1 MPVNLWVIGRF
12 MFGAASAI
20 REVASNR
27 AALWTGIVLVLLTG
41 IARNYDQSYFLDTP
55 MWLIG
60 PLAFSFFSGSF
71 LYGILIRGI
80 ARRHFQDDRRNEKQW
95 ATFMAAFWMTAPIAW
110 LYAIPVERFLD
121 SYHAPQANI
130 ALLGIV
136 SLWRVL
142 LMSRILAVLFEI
154 HFLRALGWVLVA
166 ASLEVIVVVF
176 LGTIFGGSLSRSILA
191 GMAGMRN
198 APEEA
203 LLSSVLGFAWAS
215 SWAVLLVSIVL
226 LAMRRFQG
234 VIQPLPK
241 SSCGKASWFSL
252 VALGLI
258 WAVIAIR
265 PQREQCRFVT
275 HAALIDKADYSEA
288 LAYLAKHAQ
297 SDFPPGRRL
306 EPNPYEYRVWQ
317 DLPPTI
323 GRLTSETAP
332 WIRHVYL
339 NHLTATLS
347 HHYPQYDSL
356 TNVAAMLLAVERL
369 PEGREWLLT
378 NQVALARQGLGIRH
392 GRKESME
399 ATELIA
405 RTNIL
410 SALSRMGMA
419 ETNLAHLIE

>member
-1 MPVNLWVIGRF
+1 

-20 REVASNR
+20 REVAGNR

-41 IARNYDQSYFLDTP
+41 IARNYDQSYFFNTP

-71 LYGILIRGI
+71 LYAILIRGI
-80 ARRHFQDDRRNEKQW
+80 AKRHFPENRRDEKSW
-95 ATFMAAFWMTAPIAW
+95 TTFMALFWMTAPIAW

-121 SYHAPQANI
+121 SYHAAQANI

-136 SLWRVL
+136 SIWRVL
-142 LMSRILAVLFEI
+142 LMSRVMAVLFEI
-154 HFLRALGWVLVA
+154 HFLRAVGWVLFA

-176 LGTIFGGSLSRSILA
+176 FGAFFGGSLSRSILA

-215 SWAVLLVSIVL
+215 SWAVLIVSIVL

-241 SSCGKASWFSL
+241 SSRGKASWFSL

-275 HAALIDKADYSEA
+275 HAALIARAHYAGA
-288 LAYLAKHAQ
+288 LAYLA
-297 SDFPPGRRL
+297 
-306 EPNPYEYRVWQ
+306 
-317 DLPPTI
+317 
-323 GRLTSETAP
+323 
-332 WIRHVYL
+332 
-339 NHLTATLS
+339 
-347 HHYPQYDSL
+347 
-356 TNVAAMLLAVERL
+356 
-369 PEGREWLLT
+369 
-378 NQVALARQGLGIRH
+378 
-392 GRKESME
+392 
-399 ATELIA
+399 
-405 RTNIL
+405 
-410 SALSRMGMA
+410 
-419 ETNLAHLIE
+419 